1 MARPV
6 KKGLDYYP
14 VDVNINQDE
23 KIIKLKVKYGFISK
37 SILEEIWSKIYGL
50 EGYYIKWSDEIAE
63 IIAYQNHIEYELLQK
78 VIDYSVALGIFD
90 INLYQKYGILT
101 SKRIQYT
108 YVEAKK
114 NSKNVEL
121 LDKILLLKP
130 EKLID
135 FIVRKNQKINIINE
149 NEEILTTI
157 SQDGIEHFLSEKIE
171 KNDNSDLN
179 IIKPDLININS
190 DLTTIKPDL
199 SAQRKEKKRK
209 ENKSKKEKEKK
220 DLFFIFWNKYKAT
233 KRKFETEFEN
243 FKKHNDWEDVL
254 DDLIPALESQLLVR
268 QRKKENNEFN
278 PPWKNLSNWINQ
290 RCWEEVSEGN
300 NANNDDEQ
308 DTTDPL
314 AYRGDEITI
323 KEEMEFVSNQTEYMQ
338 RIYNNLNEVLDE
350 LCSE

>member
-108 YVEAKK
+108 YVEATK
-114 NSKNVEL
+114 NRKNIDL

-135 FIVRKNQKINIINE
+135 FIIRKNQKINIINE

-179 IIKPDLININS
+179 IINSDLININS
-190 DLTTIKPDL
+190 DLPTFKPVE
-199 SAQRKEKKRK
+199 SAQSKVKKSK
-209 ENKSKKEKEKK
+209 VNKSKKEKEKK

-254 DDLIPALESQLLVR
+254 DDLIPALEEQIAIR
-268 QRKKENNEFN
+268 QRKKENNEFQ
-278 PPWKNLSNWINQ
+278 PVWKNLSTWIDK
-290 RCWEEVSEGN
+290 RCWEEIPEVTD
-300 NANNDDEQ
+300 DDEQ
-308 DTTDPL
+308 DTTNPL